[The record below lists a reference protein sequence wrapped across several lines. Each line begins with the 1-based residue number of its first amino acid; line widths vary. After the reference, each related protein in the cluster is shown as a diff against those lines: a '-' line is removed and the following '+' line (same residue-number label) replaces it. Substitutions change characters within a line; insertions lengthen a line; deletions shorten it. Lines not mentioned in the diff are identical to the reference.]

1 MPCRLF
7 PGELDG
13 RPCLCAV
20 FELPLI
26 RQLNEALGGVFGL
39 LKGVLVVWLVCA
51 SLNIVVPMMKNSMR
65 EIAEQN
71 IHTSILFDVVYE
83 HNPIYALLR

>member
-20 FELPLI
+20 FELHK
-26 RQLNEALGGVFGL
+26 RQLTRLHKLVARVETSLLGIRREPLASGYRVTLFLLPQTQIDWEGV
-39 LKGVLVVWLVCA
+39 
-51 SLNIVVPMMKNSMR
+51 
-65 EIAEQN
+65 
-71 IHTSILFDVVYE
+71 
-83 HNPIYALLR
+83 